1 MIRSL
6 QSLRFV
12 FIYLVVISHFVNR
25 TFDFGGECGVSF
37 FFMLS
42 GFVLSL
48 ANAGRIGQGTYSTRG
63 LFMRQ
68 LFKVYPLHILTMAIM
83 LVMEWR
89 LGNDYSPMVLLTN
102 VLLVQ
107 SWVPSDDFYFVANG
121 SSWFLCDILF
131 FYLLFRILYSCIM
144 TMKRKEMIISVSAVA
159 VVYILIMCVVPEQL
173 VNPIL
178 YANPMMRILDFCI
191 GILIYRLYRS
201 SRVHTVRDALALM
214 PSWRKTMIEV
224 MLVISVCMLAFV
236 YPELPHRIRTASCF
250 WFVLPMVILYFALAD
265 NRGGMITQILHDKR
279 LLWAGN
285 ISFEIYLIHI
295 PVVRITDSIV
305 AHTGFLADSDI
316 ANFFAYS
323 IVLLL
328 LSMITRRCFVNPLS
342 NRMNVW
348 YDKRKTK

>member
-89 LGNDYSPMVLLTN
+89 LGNGYSPMVLLTN

-121 SSWFLCDILF
+121 SSWFLCDIL
-131 FYLLFRILYSCIM
+131 LLSPLSHLILLHHDHEAKGDDNIRFCCCGSIYINNVFCARA
-144 TMKRKEMIISVSAVA
+144 TRKSHSICQS
-159 VVYILIMCVVPEQL
+159 
-173 VNPIL
+173 
-178 YANPMMRILDFCI
+178 
-191 GILIYRLYRS
+191 
-201 SRVHTVRDALALM
+201 HDA
-214 PSWRKTMIEV
+214 
-224 MLVISVCMLAFV
+224 
-236 YPELPHRIRTASCF
+236 
-250 WFVLPMVILYFALAD
+250 
-265 NRGGMITQILHDKR
+265 
-279 LLWAGN
+279 
-285 ISFEIYLIHI
+285 HI
-295 PVVRITDSIV
+295 
-305 AHTGFLADSDI
+305 GFLHRYIDI
-316 ANFFAYS
+316 
-323 IVLLL
+323 
-328 LSMITRRCFVNPLS
+328 
-342 NRMNVW
+342 
-348 YDKRKTK
+348 